1 MTDTLLFV
9 MGEYVISGIQQIGAG
24 IPDLAAAFQWYRRNL
39 GFDVRVF
46 EDDGEAELM
55 LPYTGGK
62 PRARHAVLAL
72 NLQGGG
78 GLEVWQS
85 KSRKT
90 EPPDFEVQLGD
101 LGIFSTRVKTR
112 DVRSAFA
119 YLSEQQVEIL
129 GGIAADPS
137 GAAHFFVKDPFGL
150 IFQVIQGNGW
160 FSKRRVPTG
169 GAAGCM
175 IGSSDVE
182 KARRFYSE
190 ILGYDMVLY
199 DETGT
204 FDDLGPLPG
213 GKGRFRRV
221 LLTHSRP
228 RRGAFAPVL
237 GPTRIE
243 LIQAL
248 ERRQRKI
255 FADRQWGDLGFIHVC
270 FDVNGME
277 ELKARCKSFGCP
289 FTVDSGSVFDMGDSA
304 GRFAYTEDPD
314 GTLIEFV
321 ETYKVEIVKKWG
333 WYLNLAKRRREKP
346 LPRWM
351 LRSLAFNRVKD

>member
-1 MTDTLLFV
+1 M
-9 MGEYVISGIQQIGAG
+9 
-24 IPDLAAAFQWYRRNL
+24 AAAFRWYRKKL
-39 GFDVRVF
+39 GFDIRVF

-62 PRARHAVLAL
+62 PRARHAILAL

-90 EPPDFEVQLGD
+90 VAPEFELQLGD
-101 LGIFSTRVKTR
+101 LGIFSARVKAR
-112 DVRSAFA
+112 DVRSSFD
-119 YLSEQQVEIL
+119 YLSEQQTEIM

-137 GAAHFFVKDPFGL
+137 GAEHFFVKDPFGL
-150 IFQVIQGNGW
+150 VFQVIQGNGW
-160 FSKRRVPTG
+160 FSKGKAPTG

-175 IGSSDVE
+175 IGSNDVE
-182 KARRFYSE
+182 KARGFYSE
-190 ILGYDMVLY
+190 ILGYDTVLY

-204 FDDLGPLPG
+204 FEDLAPLPG
-213 GKGRFRRV
+213 AAARFRRV
-221 LLTHSRP
+221 LLTHGQP

-248 ERRQRKI
+248 ERRPRKI

-270 FDVNGME
+270 FDIKGME
-277 ELKARCKSFGCP
+277 RLKARCQSFGCP
-289 FTVDSGSVFDMGDSA
+289 FTVDSGGVFDMGDSA

-321 ETYKVEIVKKWG
+321 EARKLEIMKKWG
-333 WYLNLAKRRREKP
+333 WYLDLSKRDPEKP

>member
-1 MTDTLLFV
+1 M
-9 MGEYVISGIQQIGAG
+9 
-24 IPDLAAAFQWYRRNL
+24 AAAFRWYRKKL
-39 GFDVRVF
+39 GFDIRVF

-62 PRARHAVLAL
+62 PRARHAILAL

-90 EPPDFEVQLGD
+90 VAPDFELQLGD
-101 LGIFSTRVKTR
+101 LGIFSARVKSR
-112 DVRSAFA
+112 DVRSAFD
-119 YLSEQQVEIL
+119 YLSEQQTEIL
-129 GGIAADPS
+129 GGLAADPS
-137 GAAHFFVKDPFGL
+137 GAEHFFVKDPFGL
-150 IFQVIQGNGW
+150 VFQVIQGNGW
-160 FSKRRVPTG
+160 FSKGKAPTG

-182 KARRFYSE
+182 KARSFYSE
-190 ILGYDMVLY
+190 ILGYDTVVY

-204 FDDLGPLPG
+204 FEDLAPLPG
-213 GKGRFRRV
+213 GTARFRRV
-221 LLTHSRP
+221 LLTHGQS

-243 LIQAL
+243 LIQAR
-248 ERRQRKI
+248 ERHPRKI

-270 FDVNGME
+270 FDINGME
-277 ELKARCKSFGCP
+277 ELKASCQSFGCP
-289 FTVDSGSVFDMGDSA
+289 FTVDSGDVFDMGDSA

-321 ETYKVEIVKKWG
+321 EARKLEIMKKWG
-333 WYLNLAKRRREKP
+333 WYLDLSKRDPEKP

>member
-1 MTDTLLFV
+1 MRD
-9 MGEYVISGIQQIGAG
+9 YVISGIQQIGAG
-24 IPDLAAAFQWYRRNL
+24 IPDLMAAFRWYRKKL
-39 GFDVRVF
+39 GFDIRVF

-62 PRARHAVLAL
+62 PRARHAILAL

-90 EPPDFEVQLGD
+90 VAPDFELQLGD
-101 LGIFSTRVKTR
+101 LGIFSARIKAR

-119 YLSEQQVEIL
+119 YLSEQQAEIL
-129 GGIAADPS
+129 GGITADPS

-150 IFQVIQGNGW
+150 VFQVIKGNGW
-160 FSKRRVPTG
+160 FSKAKVPTG
-169 GAAGCM
+169 GAAGCL
-175 IGSSDVE
+175 IGSGDVE
-182 KARRFYSE
+182 KARSFYSE
-190 ILGYDMVLY
+190 ILGYDTVLY

-204 FDDLGPLPG
+204 FEDLGPLPG
-213 GKGRFRRV
+213 GTARLRRV
-221 LLTHSRP
+221 LLTHSQP

-237 GPTRIE
+237 GPSRIE

-248 ERRQRKI
+248 ERRPRRI
-255 FADRQWGDLGFIHVC
+255 FADRQWGDLGFIHIC
-270 FDVNGME
+270 FDINGME
-277 ELKARCKSFGCP
+277 ELKDRCQSFGCP

-321 ETYKVEIVKKWG
+321 EARKLEIMKKWG
-333 WYLNLAKRRREKP
+333 WYLDLSKRDPEKP